1 MKLGVLVS
9 GSGTNLAAILDATAT
24 GRLSAKVAVVVSN
37 VATAYGLERAE
48 RANVPTAVVDHRAFA
63 NREEFDA
70 ELVRTLKEH
79 GVDCVVLAGF
89 MRVVTRVLLDA
100 FPRRVVNIHP
110 SLLPAFPG
118 VHAQRQALEYG
129 VRVAGCTVH
138 FVDDGMDTGPIIAQ
152 RAVFVAP
159 DDTEA
164 TLKERILREEH
175 ALLPEV
181 LQWLADDRVYVEARS
196 PRPVVFVR
204 PPSNPGAS
212 ARANSSGTS
221 ER

>member
-70 ELVRTLKEH
+70 ELVRTLKDH

-110 SLLPAFPG
+110 SLLPLSLI
-118 VHAQRQALEYG
+118 H
-129 VRVAGCTVH
+129 
-138 FVDDGMDTGPIIAQ
+138 I
-152 RAVFVAP
+152 
-159 DDTEA
+159 
-164 TLKERILREEH
+164 
-175 ALLPEV
+175 
-181 LQWLADDRVYVEARS
+181 
-196 PRPVVFVR
+196 
-204 PPSNPGAS
+204 
-212 ARANSSGTS
+212 
-221 ER
+221 